1 MQKILNPMQYL
12 YNEHFSLQIPDFFVV
27 PLLGRVAIMEAF
39 IYGSFT
45 LLALVALVFHVFAM
59 KTKSQISSANNP
71 HFKRFQHSFFL
82 VYFMALFSDWLQ
94 GPYVYKLYQHYG
106 YASNQIALLYVV
118 GFASSVVF
126 GTTTGPL
133 ADRFGRKKMALMF
146 CIMYSFCCL
155 TKLSSQFFWLFLGR
169 VFGGISTSMLF
180 STFESWYVYEH
191 TETHDFPNEWLS
203 VTFSKATFWNG
214 VLAINAGV
222 FSNIFAET
230 LGYGPVS
237 PFMLAIPFLM
247 MAGLIIV
254 KTWKENYGNQTLD
267 LRRSCMDGLRSILF
281 TEPILFLGIVQS
293 LFEANM
299 YIFVF
304 QWTPVLSSGNPPLGM
319 VFASFMVCIMVG
331 SSLYS
336 IMLAKKFTP
345 EQLLVCAVTLAVVA
359 MSICI
364 YSTGETHLY
373 LSFLAFLI
381 LEVAVGMYFPAIG
394 FLRSQVI
401 PEDLRA
407 GIMNWFRVPTNIITC
422 ASLLLVHNNTIISS
436 TQAMFTICT
445 VMLLVAVLSSLKFMK
460 LFGSS
465 KVPLPQ
471 SEDQVPLTKDES

>member
-1 MQKILNPMQYL
+1 MSGEGTPANL
-12 YNEHFSLQIPDFFVV
+12 SLTVDYFIVPQIGKVV
-27 PLLGRVAIMEAF
+27 IMEAL

-45 LLALVALVFHVFAM
+45 VLALVALVFHVFAM

-133 ADRFGRKKMALMF
+133 ADRFGRKKMALTF
-146 CIMYSFCCL
+146 CVMYSFCCL

-191 TETHDFPNEWLS
+191 TETHDFPSEWLT

-222 FSNIFAET
+222 FSNIFAES

-237 PFMLAIPFLM
+237 PFMLSIPFLV
-247 MAGLIIV
+247 MAGLIIL
-254 KTWKENYGNQTLD
+254 KTWKENYGNQSLN

-281 TEPILFLGIVQS
+281 NETILYLGIVQS

-304 QWTPVLSSGNPPLGM
+304 QWTPVLGGANPPLGM
-319 VFASFMVCIMVG
+319 VFASFMVCIMIG

-336 IMLAKKFTP
+336 IMLAKKFTS
-345 EQLLVCAVTLAVVA
+345 EQLLVFAVMLATIA
-359 MSICI
+359 MTICI
-364 YSTGETHLY
+364 YSTGGGYLY

-381 LEVAVGMYFPAIG
+381 LEVGVGMYFPAIG
-394 FLRSQVI
+394 YLRSQVI
-401 PEDLRA
+401 PEELRA

-436 TQAMFTICT
+436 TQAMFTVCT
-445 VMLLVAVLSSLKFMK
+445 VMLLVAIIISLRFVRLFSSNKT
-460 LFGSS
+460 
-465 KVPLPQ
+465 PLPQ
-471 SEDQVPLTKDES
+471 SEDQVPLTKAEL

>member
-1 MQKILNPMQYL
+1 ML
-12 YNEHFSLQIPDFFVV
+12 LQTGDFLVV
-27 PLLGRVAIMEAF
+27 PLVGKVGIMEAF

-45 LLALVALVFHVFAM
+45 VLALVALVFHLFAM

-133 ADRFGRKKMALMF
+133 ADRFGRKKMALTF
-146 CIMYSFCCL
+146 CVMYSFCCL

-222 FSNIFAET
+222 FSNIFAES

-237 PFMLAIPFLM
+237 PFMLAIPFLV
-247 MAGLIIV
+247 MAGLIII

-281 TEPILFLGIVQS
+281 KETILFLGIVQS

-319 VFASFMVCIMVG
+319 VFASFMVCIMIG

-336 IMLAKKFTP
+336 IMLAKKFTA
-345 EQLLVCAVTLAVVA
+345 EQLLVCAVMLAVAA
-359 MSICI
+359 MTICI
-364 YSTGETHLY
+364 FSTGETHIY
-373 LSFLAFLI
+373 LSFLAFLL
-381 LEVAVGMYFPAIG
+381 LETSVGIYFPAIG

-401 PEDLRA
+401 PEELRA

-445 VMLLVAVLSSLKFMK
+445 AMLLVAVLSSLRFMQ
-460 LFGSS
+460 LYGSS
-465 KVPLPQ
+465 KVVLPQ
-471 SEDQVPLTKDES
+471 SEDQVPLTKAES

>member
-1 MQKILNPMQYL
+1 MD
-12 YNEHFSLQIPDFFVV
+12 SV
-27 PLLGRVAIMEAF
+27 

-45 LLALVALVFHVFAM
+45 ALALVALVFHFFAM

-71 HFKRFQHSFFL
+71 HFKRFQYSFFL

-94 GPYVYKLYQHYG
+94 GPYVYKLYEHYG

-118 GFASSVVF
+118 GFASSVIF

-133 ADRFGRKKMALMF
+133 ADRFGRKKMALTF
-146 CIMYSFCCL
+146 CILYSFCCL
-155 TKLSSQFFWLFLGR
+155 TKLSSKFIWLFLGR

-222 FSNIFAET
+222 FSNISAET
-230 LGYGPVS
+230 LGYGPVA
-237 PFMLAIPFLM
+237 PFMLAIPFLIV
-247 MAGLIIV
+247 AGFVIL
-254 KTWKENYGNQTLD
+254 KTWRENYGNQTLD

-281 TEPILFLGIVQS
+281 KETILYLGVVQS

-304 QWTPVLSSGNPPLGM
+304 QWTPILGPGHPPLGM
-319 VFASFMVCIMVG
+319 VFASFMVCIMIG
-331 SSLYS
+331 SSLYALLLS
-336 IMLAKKFTP
+336 KKFQA
-345 EQLLVCAVTLAVVA
+345 EQLLMMAVCLAIFA

-364 YSTGETHLY
+364 YSTGADHLY

-394 FLRSQVI
+394 YLRSQVI

-422 ASLLLVHNNTIISS
+422 AGLLLVHNNTIISS
-436 TQAMFTICT
+436 TQAMFAICT
-445 VMLLVAVLSSLKFMK
+445 GLLCIALVCNFKFIT
-460 LFGSS
+460 LFSTS
-465 KVPLPQ
+465 KGLLHQ
-471 SEDQVPLTKDES
+471 GEDKVPLTKNES

>member
-1 MQKILNPMQYL
+1 MAGAAGNNTSNNLRELVIGGGINL
-12 YNEHFSLQIPDFFVV
+12 
-27 PLLGRVAIMEAF
+27 PLVGHVSIMETF

-45 LLALVALVFHVFAM
+45 VLALVALVFHFFAM

-71 HFKRFQHSFFL
+71 HFKRFQYSFFL

-94 GPYVYKLYQHYG
+94 GPYVYKLYEHYG

-118 GFASSVVF
+118 GFASSVIF

-133 ADRFGRKKMALMF
+133 ADRFGRKKMALIF

-155 TKLSSQFFWLFLGR
+155 TKLSSKFFWLFLGR

-230 LGYGPVS
+230 LGYGPVA
-237 PFMLAIPFLM
+237 PFMLAIPFLFV
-247 MAGLIIV
+247 AGFVIL

-281 TEPILFLGIVQS
+281 KEVILYLGVVQS

-304 QWTPVLSSGNPPLGM
+304 QWTPILGPGHPPLGM
-319 VFASFMVCIMVG
+319 VFASFMVCIMIG
-331 SSLYS
+331 SSLYALLLS
-336 IMLAKKFTP
+336 KKFQA
-345 EQLLVCAVTLAVVA
+345 EQLLMMAVFLAIMA

-364 YSTGETHLY
+364 YSTNGNHLY
-373 LSFLAFLI
+373 LSFVAFLI

-394 FLRSQVI
+394 YLRSQVI
-401 PEDLRA
+401 PEELRA
-407 GIMNWFRVPTNIITC
+407 GIMNWFRVPTNVITC
-422 ASLLLVHNNTIISS
+422 AGLLLVHNNTLISS
-436 TQAMFTICT
+436 THTMFAICT
-445 VMLLVAVLSSLKFMK
+445 GMLSIALLSNYKFIA
-460 LFGSS
+460 LFNSS
-465 KVPLPQ
+465 KVTLPEN
-471 SEDQVPLTKDES
+471 EDKVPLTKAES

>member
-1 MQKILNPMQYL
+1 MSQDTGISVASSVLQAGGEKEAL
-12 YNEHFSLQIPDFFVV
+12 SLPLVGPVRTMDAFV
-27 PLLGRVAIMEAF
+27 
-39 IYGSFT
+39 YGSFT
-45 LLALVALVFHVFAM
+45 ALALVALALHFMAM

-71 HFKRFQHSFFL
+71 HFKKFQYSFFL

-94 GPYVYKLYQHYG
+94 GPYVYKLYEYYG

-118 GFASSVVF
+118 GFASSVIF

-133 ADRFGRKKMALMF
+133 ADRFGRKKMALAF
-146 CIMYSFCCL
+146 CLLYSFCCL
-155 TKLSSQFFWLFLGR
+155 TKLSSSFFWLFLGR

-191 TETHDFPNEWLS
+191 TETHDFPTEWLS

-230 LGYGPVS
+230 LDFGPVA
-237 PFMLAIPFLM
+237 PFMLSIPFLLV
-247 MAGLIIV
+247 AGLII
-254 KTWKENYGNQTLD
+254 TQIWRENYGNQKID
-267 LRRSCMDGLRSILF
+267 LRRSCMEGLRTILF
-281 TEPILFLGIVQS
+281 QENILYLGIVQS

-304 QWTPVLSSGNPPLGM
+304 QWTPILGPGHPPLGM
-319 VFASFMVCIMVG
+319 VFACFMVCIMIG
-331 SSLYS
+331 SSLYA
-336 IMLAKKFTP
+336 MLLAKKYLQEEVLMTS
-345 EQLLVCAVTLAVVA
+345 VALAIFA

-364 YSTGETHLY
+364 YSSYANHLY

-394 FLRSQVI
+394 YLRSQVI

-407 GIMNWFRVPTNIITC
+407 SIMNWFRVPTNVITC
-422 ASLLLVHNNTIISS
+422 AGLLLVHNNTIISS
-436 TQAMFTICT
+436 SHSMFAICT
-445 VMLLVAVLSSLKFMK
+445 GLLVIALFSNLKFSSLYK
-460 LFGSS
+460 SS
-465 KVPLPQ
+465 SPTIPL
-471 SEDQVPLTKDES
+471 SEDKVALVREDS

>member
-1 MQKILNPMQYL
+1 MLL
-12 YNEHFSLQIPDFFVV
+12 CCLAETVDHFQEPIV
-27 PLLGRVAIMEAF
+27 GNITIMDAF

-45 LLALVALVFHVFAM
+45 VLALVALVFHIFAT
-59 KTKSQISSANNP
+59 KTKSQMSSANNP
-71 HFKRFQHSFFL
+71 HFKRFQYSFFL

-133 ADRFGRKKMALMF
+133 ADRFGRKKMALTF
-146 CIMYSFCCL
+146 CVMYSFCCL

-191 TETHDFPNEWLS
+191 TETHDFPSEWLS

-222 FSNIFAET
+222 LSNIFAES

-237 PFMLAIPFLM
+237 PFMMAIPFLLV
-247 MAGLIIV
+247 AGLIIMR
-254 KTWKENYGNQTLD
+254 TWKENYGNQSLN

-281 TEPILFLGIVQS
+281 TESILYLGVVQS

-304 QWTPVLSSGNPPLGM
+304 QWTPVLGGSNPPLGM
-319 VFASFMVCIMVG
+319 VFASFMVCIMIG
-331 SSLYS
+331 SSLYI
-336 IMLAKKFTP
+336 IMLARKFTS
-345 EQLLVCAVTLAVVA
+345 EQLLVCAVVLATVA
-359 MSICI
+359 MTICI
-364 YSTGETHLY
+364 YSTGGSHVY
-373 LSFLAFLI
+373 FSFLAFLI

-394 FLRSQVI
+394 YLRSQVI
-401 PEDLRA
+401 PEELRA
-407 GIMNWFRVPTNIITC
+407 GIMNWFRVPTNVITC

-436 TQAMFTICT
+436 TQAMFTVCT
-445 VMLLVAVLSSLKFMK
+445 VMLVVAIGSSLRFVR
-460 LFGSS
+460 LFSS
-465 KVPLPQ
+465 TKTPLPQ
-471 SEDQVPLTKDES
+471 SEDQVPLTKAET

>member
-1 MQKILNPMQYL
+1 M
-12 YNEHFSLQIPDFFVV
+12 
-27 PLLGRVAIMEAF
+27 MEAF

-45 LLALVALVFHVFAM
+45 VLALVALVFHVFSM

-71 HFKRFQHSFFL
+71 QFKRFQHSFFL

-133 ADRFGRKKMALMF
+133 ADRFGRKKMALTF
-146 CIMYSFCCL
+146 CVLYSFCCL

-191 TETHDFPNEWLS
+191 TETYDFPSEWLA
-203 VTFSKATFWNG
+203 VTFTKATFWNG

-222 FSNIFAET
+222 FSNIFAES
-230 LGYGPVS
+230 LGYGPVA
-237 PFMLAIPFLM
+237 PFMLSIPFLM
-247 MAGLIIV
+247 MAGLLIL
-254 KTWKENYGNQTLD
+254 KTWKENYGNQSLN

-281 TEPILFLGIVQS
+281 NETILYLGVVQA

-304 QWTPVLSSGNPPLGM
+304 QWTPVLGGANPPLGM
-319 VFASFMVCIMVG
+319 VFASFMVCIMIG
-331 SSLYS
+331 SSIYS
-336 IMLAKKFTP
+336 IMLAKKFTS
-345 EQLLVCAVTLAVVA
+345 EQLLVCAVMLATLA
-359 MSICI
+359 MTICI
-364 YSTGETHLY
+364 YSTGGSNIH
-373 LSFLAFLI
+373 LSFTAFLV

-401 PEDLRA
+401 PEEQRA
-407 GIMNWFRVPTNIITC
+407 GIMNWFRVPTNVITC
-422 ASLLLVHNNTIISS
+422 ASLMLVHNNTIISS
-436 TQAMFTICT
+436 TQAMFTVCT
-445 VMLLVAVLSSLKFMK
+445 VMLLVAVFVSLRFVR

-465 KVPLPQ
+465 KTPLPQ
-471 SEDQVPLTKDES
+471 SEDQVPLTKAES